1 MCLWGLAHT
10 YGPFLNE
17 PQKSSEDL
25 SMGLSAAKNASAA
38 LALSP
43 HSPKERALIEAMAV
57 RYPEDGRAEEQ
68 LTSYRRYAARLR
80 ELREASAE
88 LKADVDLMAF
98 HAEALMVLMC
108 DSLGCHYYASR
119 GDSLPPVPLPTT
131 EEASA
136 LLRAALKATEQMH
149 AYAQHL
155 LIHSTEMSNWEAQTA
170 LTAAQQLAKNMAP
183 LQDQHLQHM
192 SSHTFGRTGRYHD
205 AVMSN
210 VVAVRSDAA
219 YMHHGLVPYGPGHDS
234 VFLVCAALWGGERAA
249 AYKYAKVVRE
259 IYTKYPSMPD
269 SPDGSMA
276 WNHPMVVPLR
286 FGDWDN
292 VRQLDSPPP
301 GNFSVQWPYGYGVVR
316 HFSLAVAAAHLGR
329 LRDADAHVSG
339 LRNLMP
345 SVAATKTAKLISLA
359 HIANHTASAV
369 VAHERGH
376 LELSVEA
383 LRLAV
388 EVEMAMPY
396 DEPPSWLLPT
406 RECYGLALMHAGRPE
421 DAEATFR
428 SALYGYSWHAEP
440 HCGWALLG
448 LRMSLSQQQPTPR
461 RLEEIENITQHLDH
475 VWQHADVPIRT
486 PCSILGSEPMPA
498 FV

>member
-1 MCLWGLAHT
+1 MVFDA
-10 YGPFLNE
+10 
-17 PQKSSEDL
+17 
-25 SMGLSAAKNASAA
+25 
-38 LALSP
+38 
-43 HSPKERALIEAMAV
+43 EAM
-57 RYPEDGRAEEQ
+57 
-68 LTSYRRYAARLR
+68 
-80 ELREASAE
+80 
-88 LKADVDLMAF
+88 
-98 HAEALMVLMC
+98 MVLMC
-108 DSLGCHYYASR
+108 NDTGFHFFTPR
-119 GDSLPPVPLPTT
+119 GDSLPPVAMPAA
-131 EEASA
+131 EEAFA
-136 LLRAALKATEQMH
+136 LLRAAQEATGQMH

-155 LIHSTEMSNWEAQTA
+155 LIHGTEQSNVDAETA
-170 LTAAQQLAKNMAP
+170 VSAAEHLAKNMAAP

-192 SSHTFGRTGRYHD
+192 TGHTFSRTGRYHQ
-205 AVMSN
+205 AVMGGAA
-210 VVAVRSDAA
+210 AVRSDAA
-219 YMHHGLVPYGPGHDS
+219 YLRHGLMPNGPGHDGAF
-234 VFLVCAALWGGERAA
+234 VVAAALYGGERAV
-249 AYKYAKVVRE
+249 AYKYARILRWLFVQNPALV
-259 IYTKYPSMPD
+259 D
-269 SPDGSMA
+269 FPDGSVA
-276 WNHPMVVPLR
+276 WNHPMVVALR
-286 FGDWDN
+286 FGDWAT
-292 VRQLDSPPP
+292 VRQLDVLPP